1 MGPTSDPHYQSALTD
16 IHREL
21 RRPALQRRMFSL
33 TKTSPTDL
41 VRSKLS
47 TAEIQSRALSSLP
60 EELLAN
66 IPEDNSSYSLFQ
78 GFQAT
83 LPETEHEH
91 HKSHRRRSSKHQKL
105 VEHADP
111 MKALPSSKAGLKA
124 ERERMNHR
132 LEMMGVRKNMCSAE
146 IHEIDNKIS
155 NLNNMRQ
162 IVLDR
167 LAGLEADETE
177 LENKRTFPH
186 FYRFSIWP
194 GIH

>member
-1 MGPTSDPHYQSALTD
+1 M
-16 IHREL
+16 
-21 RRPALQRRMFSL
+21 QRRMFSL

-60 EELLAN
+60 EELLN
-66 IPEDNSSYSLFQ
+66 NLPEDNSSYSLFQ

-105 VEHADP
+105 LKDEDP
-111 MKALPSSKAGLKA
+111 HKALPSSKGGLKH
-124 ERERMNHR
+124 ERERLNHR

-146 IHEIDNKIS
+146 IREIDNKIA
-155 NLNNMRQ
+155 NLNSMRQ

-167 LAGLEADETE
+167 LAGLELDEGE
-177 LENKRTFPH
+177 LENQSTSFP
-186 FYRFSIWP
+186 SW
-194 GIH
+194 GS

>member
-47 TAEIQSRALSSLP
+47 TSEIQSRALSSLP
-60 EELLAN
+60 DELLAN
-66 IPEDNSSYSLFQ
+66 IPEDNSNYSLFQ

-83 LPETEHEH
+83 VPEADEQ

-105 VEHADP
+105 INDAEP
-111 MKALPSSKAGLKA
+111 TKLLTSSKGGGLKA
-124 ERERMNHR
+124 ERERLNHR
-132 LEMMGVRKNMCSAE
+132 LEMMGIRKNMCSAE
-146 IHEIDNKIS
+146 IHEIDNKIA

-167 LAGLEADETE
+167 LAGLEMDETE
-177 LENKRTFPH
+177 LENQSMAVFA
-186 FYRFSIWP
+186 FAVF
-194 GIH
+194 G